1 MEDFLRKVEAD
12 LLKAIEIPLGYS
24 NLSKREWDAI
34 RSLADDRNIVIRIS
48 DKGFCVV
55 IWDRNDYVKEAQIQL
70 SN

>member
-12 LLKAIEIPLGYS
+12 LLKAIEIPLEYS

-55 IWDRNDYVKEAQIQL
+55 IWDRNDYAKEAEIQL